1 MKTIEY
7 PLDNTGG
14 LSYIY
19 AIPESAYKQTGYTS
33 SGGRKLELYATG
45 GVICIPCLYSRF
57 DFSEERQESDSG
69 DLYEIIVSGFIY
81 GITGDNSETVE
92 KLRNGAWLVMTKDID
107 GMCLLAGS
115 NNVRMIFEYQTS
127 TGKGRAAL
135 KGTAFEFKCTD
146 QYPAIILAEHP
157 F

>member
-1 MKTIEY
+1 MKTVEY

-33 SGGRKLELYATG
+33 SGGRKLELYNTDD
-45 GVICIPCLYSRF
+45 VICIPCRHSRY
-57 DFSEERQESDSG
+57 DFSENKQESDSG

-81 GITGDNSETVE
+81 GMTGENSGIIDE
-92 KLRNGAWLVMTKDID
+92 LRSGAWLVMTKDME
-107 GMCLLAGS
+107 GVCFLLGS
-115 NNVRMIFEYQTS
+115 NSVRLIFEYQTS
-127 TGKGRAAL
+127 TGKGRASL
-135 KGTAFEFKCTD
+135 KGTVFEFKCSD
-146 QYPAIILAEHP
+146 PYPGIVLAEHP

>member
-33 SGGRKLELYATG
+33 SGGRKLELYGTDD
-45 GVICIPCLYSRF
+45 VICIPCRHSRY
-57 DFSEERQESDSG
+57 DFSEERKESDSG
-69 DLYEIIVSGFIY
+69 DLYNIVVSGFIY
-81 GITGDNSETVE
+81 GIADENSAIIEE
-92 KLRNGAWLVMTKDID
+92 LRNGAWSVMTKDMEGI
-107 GMCLLAGS
+107 CLLSGGNS
-115 NNVRMIFEYQTS
+115 VRLVFEYQTS
-127 TGKGRAAL
+127 TGKGRASL

-146 QYPAIILAEHP
+146 QYPAIVLAEHP